1 MANYTLQHF
10 GDLDLNNL
18 EEYFDVDIDFNE
30 HKVQIDLNFES
41 NNIDIKRLDLVKQ
54 FLENI
59 SDFDLKNKKHIGQDY
74 ADENCDTV
82 KTYVE
87 HYIENFDT
95 DELSEFIDF
104 DNKATS
110 PEIQLMNSLRLIRIG
125 FYPDS
130 EENFAIFDY
139 SINPE
144 VADQLVV
151 IFTHPNGEMNYM
163 TMES

>member
-1 MANYTLQHF
+1 MANYSLPYF
-10 GDLDLNNL
+10 GNLDPNNL
-18 EEYFDVDIDFNE
+18 DEYYDVDIDFNE
-30 HKVQIDLNFES
+30 HKIQIDLNFDS
-41 NNIDIKRLDLVKQ
+41 NNIDTKRLDIVKQ
-54 FLENI
+54 FIENV
-59 SDFDLKNKKHIGQDY
+59 SVFDKKNKNHIIQDY

-95 DELSEFIDF
+95 DVLSEFIDF
-104 DNKATS
+104 DNKETS
-110 PEIQLMNSLRLIRIG
+110 QEIQLMNSLRLVRIG

-130 EENFAIFDY
+130 EENFTTFDY

-144 VADQLVV
+144 IADHLVV
-151 IFTHPNGEMNYM
+151 IFTHSTGEMNYM